1 VRSLA
6 WVMTKKLDSNTGG
19 FAEEEGDDT
28 IELELSADQVLML
41 SRADTL
47 IRSNSLPVP
56 STAKSL
62 SNVPEDQYGGWPA
75 VILLILVVSILSGGI
90 AYLGTSPA
98 QPVHFGANAVVLPA
112 APDSPAPASAD
123 NTAVRFTNP
132 FDGSEVFEFPSG
144 TSEAEVQQAVADLL
158 LKRAHDRQ
166 NFWSKTAR
174 QRKKNLGLS
183 RAYYDNQ
190 SRSTQLMSVT
200 WRPPDRQ

>member
-1 VRSLA
+1 
-6 WVMTKKLDSNTGG
+6 MTKQLDSNTGG

-28 IELELSADQVLML
+28 IELELSAEQVLTL
-41 SRADTL
+41 SRADTA
-47 IRSNSLPVP
+47 IQSNSLPVP

-62 SNVPEDQYGGWPA
+62 SNVLKDQCGEWPA
-75 VILLILVVSILSGGI
+75 VIVRIAVATILSGGI

-98 QPVHFGANAVVLPA
+98 RPVHFGANTVVLPA
-112 APDSPAPASAD
+112 APESPVPAPAD

-144 TSEAEVQQAVADLL
+144 TSEAEAQQAVADLL

-183 RAYYDNQ
+183 CAYHDHQ
-190 SRSTQLMSVT
+190 SRSTQLTSVT
-200 WRPPDRQ
+200 WRPPDRQC